1 MSEMYLHSGGL
12 VAESSECYFKH
23 RFAMS
28 MRNWFLLL
36 AKGVTLLRWK
46 KVVGTI
52 KHFQCL

>member
-1 MSEMYLHSGGL
+1 M
-12 VAESSECYFKH
+12 AESSECYFKH

-52 KHFQCL
+52 KHFQFL